1 MKQNNYLHDMLL
13 NFNSKSI
20 SLKKQEQLVLMELLT
35 IDEIF
40 EQFSE
45 IRTKFKWTEKD
56 LKVLLSS
63 KLLVGKIENNTVLIS
78 KSSIKSL
85 IEYRNNVK

>member
-1 MKQNNYLHDMLL
+1 MEQNNYLHDMLL

-20 SLKKQEQLVLMELLT
+20 SLQKQEQLVLMELLT

-45 IRTKFKWTEKD
+45 IRTKFKWTEDD

-63 KLLVGKIENNTVLIS
+63 KLLIGKIENDTVLIS

>member
-1 MKQNNYLHDMLL
+1 MRQNNYLHDMLL

-20 SLKKQEQLVLMELLT
+20 SLQKQEQLVLMELLT
-35 IDEIF
+35 IHEIF
-40 EQFSE
+40 ERFSE
-45 IRTKFKWTEKD
+45 IRTKFKWTEED

-63 KLLVGKIENNTVLIS
+63 KLLIGKIENNNVLIS